1 MPEYADQPLPSL
13 PFFFTQSTAEI
24 RDQQQ
29 LVGHAA
35 FAKRSLLNR
44 PATFPSWEAHTHSA
58 PTGLGQKAVEFQV
71 MSAAPNHAFLSYAH
85 ELLAGAVYDA
95 EALLR
100 IESKDRHID
109 LHQNTVEAF
118 ERDVAQ
124 DEPVLEL
131 LSPNDDWHWLRYPFL
146 REGDSLEKRH
156 AVRNYLR
163 DHGYSYTPALAISGS
178 LHVLAFIVICIGIP
192 RIQALRV

>member
-109 LHQNTVEAF
+109 LHQHLLQQ
-118 ERDVAQ
+118 RDRLHRPQTLALKRIRKGIDLKNQFAKSIVATGT
-124 DEPVLEL
+124 P
-131 LSPNDDWHWLRYPFL
+131 RT
-146 REGDSLEKRH
+146 EGKVFFSQCGDHVGKR
-156 AVRNYLR
+156 L
-163 DHGYSYTPALAISGS
+163 
-178 LHVLAFIVICIGIP
+178 
-192 RIQALRV
+192 